1 MIKIGITGNCGA
13 GKTTVCKI
21 FKSLGVPIFNSDSS
35 ARDAERFAGIQ
46 SEFKRILG
54 DDIFVNGKLDRPRM
68 RNIIFNDKE
77 KLKEINSVVIPYVI
91 EDFEE
96 FCNTNKD
103 QPYIILESGILFE
116 TGSNKRFD
124 FIITVTADEDI
135 KIERV
140 IERDNVTKS
149 DVMDKINNQYSDEY
163 KLHHSNFEIK
173 NNGEFVDLEEQ
184 VLDIHIQLCRL
195 VLIRNRDKE

>member
-1 MIKIGITGNCGA
+1 MIKVAITGGIGV
-13 GKTTVCKI
+13 GKSTVSNI

-54 DDIFVNGKLDRPRM
+54 DDIFVNGRLDRPRM
-68 RNIIFNDKE
+68 RSIIFNDKE
-77 KLKEINSVVIPYVI
+77 KLKEINSVVIPYII
-91 EDFEE
+91 EDFED

-103 QPYIILESGILFE
+103 QPYIILESAILFE
-116 TGSNKRFD
+116 TGSDKRFD
-124 FIITVTADEDI
+124 FIITVTADEDV
-135 KIERV
+135 KIERA
-140 IERDNVTKS
+140 IERDSVSK
-149 DVMDKINNQYSDEY
+149 DVVMDKINNQYSDEY

-173 NNGEFVDLEEQ
+173 NNSEFVDLEEQ

-195 VLIRNRDKE
+195 VLIRNRHKE

>member
-1 MIKIGITGNCGA
+1 
-13 GKTTVCKI
+13 
-21 FKSLGVPIFNSDSS
+21 
-35 ARDAERFAGIQ
+35 
-46 SEFKRILG
+46 
-54 DDIFVNGKLDRPRM
+54 M

-103 QPYIILESGILFE
+103 QPYIILESAILFE

-163 KLHHSNFEIK
+163 KLHNSNFEIK

-195 VLIRNRDKE
+195 VLVRNRDKE

>member
-1 MIKIGITGNCGA
+1 MIKLAITGNIA
-13 GKTTVCKI
+13 VGKTTISNI

-68 RNIIFNDKE
+68 RSIIFNDKE
-77 KLKEINSVVIPYVI
+77 KLKEINSVVIPYVT
-91 EDFEE
+91 EDFED

-103 QPYIILESGILFE
+103 QPYIILESAILFE
-116 TGSNKRFD
+116 TDSDKRFD
-124 FIITVTADEDI
+124 FIITVTADDDI
-135 KIERV
+135 KIERA
-140 IERDNVTKS
+140 IERDNVSK
-149 DVMDKINNQYSDEY
+149 DVVIDKLNNQYSDEY
-163 KLHHSNFEIK
+163 KLQHSNFEIK

-195 VLIRNRDKE
+195 VLIRNRHNY

>member
-1 MIKIGITGNCGA
+1 MIKVSITGGIGV
-13 GKTTVCKI
+13 GKTTI
-21 FKSLGVPIFNSDSS
+21 SNRFKSLGVPIFNSDSS

-68 RNIIFNDKE
+68 RSIIFNDKE

-103 QPYIILESGILFE
+103 QPYIILESAILFE

>member
-1 MIKIGITGNCGA
+1 MIKVAITGGIGV
-13 GKTTVCKI
+13 GKTTVSNM
-21 FKSLGVPIFNSDSS
+21 FKTLGVPIFNSDSS

-54 DDIFVNGKLDRPRM
+54 DDIFINGKLDRPRM

-77 KLKEINSVVIPYVI
+77 KLKEINSVVIPYVT

-103 QPYIILESGILFE
+103 QPYIILESAILFE

-124 FIITVTADEDI
+124 YIITVTADEET
-135 KIERV
+135 KINRA
-140 IERDNVTKS
+140 IERDNVSKEV
-149 DVMDKINNQYSDEY
+149 VMDKINNQYSDEY

-173 NNGEFVDLEEQ
+173 NNGEYIVLEEQ
-184 VLDIHIQLCRL
+184 VLNIHMQLCRL
-195 VLIRNRDKE
+195 VLIRNRHNE